1 MYWLI
6 LTFSSFSVCV
16 QAILKSQKK
25 LKTQNLNTILKI
37 KIEFLLFS
45 LEYLWLALKRFSS
58 DIENKLN
65 KLFYMGY
72 VEFERWEI
80 LCWFGVEK
88 ITKSVWAGL
97 LNNGHLGLMMV
108 IARLLILF
116 AVTELLLLKNTF

>member
-1 MYWLI
+1 MAG
-6 LTFSSFSVCV
+6 V
-16 QAILKSQKK
+16 
-25 LKTQNLNTILKI
+25 
-37 KIEFLLFS
+37 
-45 LEYLWLALKRFSS
+45 KRFSS

-88 ITKSVWAGL
+88 LPNLFGQAF

-116 AVTELLLLKNTF
+116 ADGTTATQKYILIRSDRIQDLTEFSE

>member
-1 MYWLI
+1 MAG
-6 LTFSSFSVCV
+6 V
-16 QAILKSQKK
+16 
-25 LKTQNLNTILKI
+25 
-37 KIEFLLFS
+37 
-45 LEYLWLALKRFSS
+45 KRFSS

-88 ITKSVWAGL
+88 LPNLFGQAF

-116 AVTELLLLKNTF
+116 AVTELLLLKKYILIRSDRIQDLTEFSE

>member
-1 MYWLI
+1 MAG
-6 LTFSSFSVCV
+6 V
-16 QAILKSQKK
+16 
-25 LKTQNLNTILKI
+25 
-37 KIEFLLFS
+37 
-45 LEYLWLALKRFSS
+45 KRFSS

-72 VEFERWEI
+72 VK
-80 LCWFGVEK
+80 LPNLFGQ
-88 ITKSVWAGL
+88 AF

>member
-1 MYWLI
+1 MAG
-6 LTFSSFSVCV
+6 V
-16 QAILKSQKK
+16 
-25 LKTQNLNTILKI
+25 
-37 KIEFLLFS
+37 
-45 LEYLWLALKRFSS
+45 KRFSS

-116 AVTELLLLKNTF
+116 AVTNYCYSKIHFDSLRSYSRSD

>member
-1 MYWLI
+1 MCPSHFEI
-6 LTFSSFSVCV
+6 T
-16 QAILKSQKK
+16 KKK

-45 LEYLWLALKRFSS
+45 GVFMAGVKRFSS

-88 ITKSVWAGL
+88 L
-97 LNNGHLGLMMV
+97 PN
-108 IARLLILF
+108 LF
-116 AVTELLLLKNTF
+116 GQAF

>member
-1 MYWLI
+1 MCPSHFEI
-6 LTFSSFSVCV
+6 T
-16 QAILKSQKK
+16 KK

-45 LEYLWLALKRFSS
+45 GVFMAGVKRFSS

-88 ITKSVWAGL
+88 L
-97 LNNGHLGLMMV
+97 PN
-108 IARLLILF
+108 LF
-116 AVTELLLLKNTF
+116 GQAF